1 MLTFRPPRSTFTQSA
16 AREALR
22 IATCD
27 WHAEAD
33 METWATF
40 SIIDHRA
47 PVYRQALAL
56 FDGIVVPIPPHPIGD
71 QTAEELEQLST
82 EVEYLA
88 QHGAAKAFLWSQRD
102 FAEWRQ
108 PFLAEAAAAGLNRD
122 AFQDTRLR
130 VADALKLDGVQAVPV
145 YADEPSYERAR
156 DALMAVDQ
164 VLTTKIMQR
173 LIVPDDDTALEDL
186 VRLRNDN
193 EAFQQALHDLLE
205 WKQTQVLLIAHA
217 ENRGARIEK
226 VMKDFDRLTGQ
237 YAKTMQ
243 AAGFRRVVNVA
254 SIFLSAAT
262 GDLIGAV
269 KEGAVG
275 YQESIEP
282 SWKKISEMKCA
293 PGGVV
298 YHFKAAVV

>member
-1 MLTFRPPRSTFTQSA
+1 
-16 AREALR
+16 
-22 IATCD
+22 
-27 WHAEAD
+27 

-88 QHGAAKAFLWSQRD
+88 QHGAAKAFVWSQQD

-108 PFLAEAAAAGLNRD
+108 PFLAEAAAAGINRD
-122 AFQDTRLR
+122 AFQDTRIR
-130 VADALKLDGVQAVPV
+130 IADTLKLDGVQAVPV
-145 YADEPSYERAR
+145 YADEDSYERAR
-156 DALMAVDQ
+156 DTLMAVDR
-164 VLTTKIMQR
+164 VLTAKIMQR

-193 EAFQQALHDLLE
+193 AAFKHALQDLLE
-205 WKQTQVLLIAHA
+205 WKQTQVLVIAHA
-217 ENRGARIEK
+217 QDRRAQIEK
-226 VMKDFDRLTGQ
+226 TMKKFDDLTLQ
-237 YAKTMQ
+237 YAKAME

-254 SIFLSAAT
+254 SIFISVAT

-275 YQESIEP
+275 YQEAIEP
-282 SWKKISEMKCA
+282 SWKKVSELKCA

-298 YHFKAAVV
+298 YHFKDAVA

>member
-1 MLTFRPPRSTFTQSA
+1 VNRKRG
-16 AREALR
+16 
-22 IATCD
+22 D
-27 WHAEAD
+27 WQAEAN

-56 FDGIVVPIPPHPIGD
+56 FDGIVVPIPPQPIGD
-71 QTAEELEQLST
+71 QTADELEQLST

-88 QHGAAKAFLWSQRD
+88 QHGAAKAFVWSQRD
-102 FAEWRQ
+102 FADWRQ
-108 PFLAEAAAAGLNRD
+108 PFLAEAAAAGVNRD
-122 AFQDTRLR
+122 AFYDTRLMI
-130 VADALKLDGVQAVPV
+130 ADALQLDDVQAVPV
-145 YADEPSYERAR
+145 YADELSYERAR
-156 DALMAVDQ
+156 DTLMAVDQ

-193 EAFQQALHDLLE
+193 AAFKQALQDLLD
-205 WKQTQVLLIAHA
+205 WKQTRVLVIAHA
-217 ENRGARIEK
+217 KNREAQIEQAIK
-226 VMKDFDRLTGQ
+226 EFDRLTLQ
-237 YAKTMQ
+237 YAKAME

-254 SIFLSAAT
+254 SIFISAAT
-262 GDLIGAV
+262 GEIIGAL

-275 YQESIEP
+275 YQEAIEP
-282 SWKKISEMKCA
+282 SWKKVAEMKCA

-298 YHFKAAVV
+298 YHFKDAVV